1 MKKAI
6 FILLAVAAAWAQGAD
21 PYVGYIYPCG
31 IQAGTTNRLIVG
43 GQFLWSTR
51 TGAVSGGGVKI
62 LDVELVP
69 GFAPPPGSQ
78 FRYLA
83 NWLDAISKG
92 DRSTPPLP
100 TDPKARVDE
109 WRSNRW
115 WTVLGTL
122 DEQKLSIVEHF
133 LYVRRNPLQMSPSLS
148 QRLLVTV
155 AVDANAAPGARELR
169 MFAQNGMSAPRPLFV
184 TAEPHIEEA
193 RYAPP
198 HRPRPPAPA
207 VTNLPCILDGQIT
220 PGQTD
225 TWTLH
230 LQKGRT
236 VTLRTVARELQ
247 PYIGDAVPGFFNP
260 ALRIVDTNGAEVAF
274 ADDNFYHPDP
284 VLVFTPPADGDYKL
298 EIHDLLYRGRE
309 DFVYSITVEAGAHP
323 VDPRHV
329 SLWPNPVPQPPP
341 GVKSVVFAG
350 TVAGPGASSEHVF
363 DVKEAGDYV
372 FDLLARRVGSPLD
385 ARLSVIGPAGGKPLA
400 VFTDTTNLV
409 FRGSLIQGECDPVGT
424 CRLAAGTY
432 RLLVEDEAGKGGPEW
447 SYTLRV
453 YRPAPSFEVWTAKS
467 SFAFRAWSGSPAM
480 KVFVVRNGFDGPVK
494 LLETPDFRFAP
505 AVIPAGTNMLKVA
518 LVSKQRNPQNV
529 KELQFSASAQ
539 INGKTQTVR
548 IQPADEYNQA
558 FAWDHLLPAH
568 AFDVHTWPN
577 PNAWKNVKKPA
588 PPAKPK
594 PKAAPPT
601 KPVEKPKATP
611 PAKPADKPKAAPPAK
626 PVEKPKAAPPAKPV
640 EKPKA
645 APPAKPVEKPKAAPP
660 AKPVEKPKATPPAKP
675 VEKSQDKPPDK
686 KK

>member
-6 FILLAVAAAWAQGAD
+6 FILLAAVAAWAQGAD

-69 GFAPPPGSQ
+69 GFAPPSGSQ

-260 ALRIVDTNGAEVAF
+260 AIRIVDTNGAEVAF

-341 GVKSVVFAG
+341 GVKSVMFAG

-363 DVKEAGDYV
+363 EVKEAGDYV

-409 FRGSLIQGECDPVGT
+409 FRGSLIQGECDPVG
-424 CRLAAGTY
+424 

-518 LVSKQRNPQNV
+518 LISKQRNPQNV

-588 PPAKPK
+588 PPPKPKAKVTPPAKPADK
-594 PKAAPPT
+594 PKAAPSA
-601 KPVEKPKATP
+601 KPADKPKAAP
-611 PAKPADKPKAAPPAK
+611 SAKPADKPKAAPPAK
-626 PVEKPKAAPPAKPV
+626 PAEKPKAAPPAKPV
-640 EKPKA
+640 EKP
-645 APPAKPVEKPKAAPP
+645 
-660 AKPVEKPKATPPAKP
+660 
-675 VEKSQDKPPDK
+675 QDKPQDK

>member
-1 MKKAI
+1 M
-6 FILLAVAAAWAQGAD
+6 
-21 PYVGYIYPCG
+21 
-31 IQAGTTNRLIVG
+31 
-43 GQFLWSTR
+43 
-51 TGAVSGGGVKI
+51 
-62 LDVELVP
+62 
-69 GFAPPPGSQ
+69 
-78 FRYLA
+78 
-83 NWLDAISKG
+83 
-92 DRSTPPLP
+92 
-100 TDPKARVDE
+100 
-109 WRSNRW
+109 
-115 WTVLGTL
+115 
-122 DEQKLSIVEHF
+122 
-133 LYVRRNPLQMSPSLS
+133 
-148 QRLLVTV
+148 
-155 AVDANAAPGARELR
+155 
-169 MFAQNGMSAPRPLFV
+169 
-184 TAEPHIEEA
+184 
-193 RYAPP
+193 
-198 HRPRPPAPA
+198 
-207 VTNLPCILDGQIT
+207 

-260 ALRIVDTNGAEVAF
+260 AIRIVDTNGLEVAF

-298 EIHDLLYRGRE
+298 EVHDLLYRGRD

-363 DVKEAGDYV
+363 EVKEAGDYV

-385 ARLSVIGPAGGKPLA
+385 ARLSVIGPAG
-400 VFTDTTNLV
+400 NIV

-432 RLLVEDEAGKGGPEW
+432 RLRIEDEAGKGGPEW

-480 KVFVVRNGFDGPVK
+480 KVFVVRKGGFDGPVK

-505 AVIPAGTNMLKVA
+505 PVIPAGTNMLKVA

-529 KELQFSASAQ
+529 RELQFSASAQ

-568 AFDVHTWPN
+568 AFDVRTWPN

-588 PPAKPK
+588 KPAPKPPAKP
-594 PKAAPPT
+594 
-601 KPVEKPKATP
+601 V
-611 PAKPADKPKAAPPAK
+611 AKPADKPKPPAK
-626 PVEKPKAAPPAKPV
+626 PVEKPAD
-640 EKPKA
+640 KPKS
-645 APPAKPVEKPKAAPP
+645 PAGEKK
-660 AKPVEKPKATPPAKP
+660 
-675 VEKSQDKPPDK
+675 DGK
-686 KK
+686 K

>member
-645 APPAKPVEKPKAAPP
+645 APPAKPVEKPKA
-660 AKPVEKPKATPPAKP
+660 TPPAKP

>member
-1 MKKAI
+1 MGARMKKAI
-6 FILLAVAAAWAQGAD
+6 LILLAAAAAYAQGAD

-31 IQAGTTNRLIVG
+31 IQAGTTNRLVVG
-43 GQFLWSTR
+43 GQFLWGVR

-62 LDVELVP
+62 IDVELVP
-69 GFAPPPGSQ
+69 GFPPPTGSQ

-83 NWLDAISKG
+83 KWLDAIAKG
-92 DRSTPPLP
+92 DRTEPPLP
-100 TDPKARVDE
+100 TDPNARVDE

-115 WTVLGTL
+115 WRVLGTL
-122 DEQKLSIVEHF
+122 DEQKLSIVARAM
-133 LYVRRNPLQMSPSLS
+133 YIRPNALQMSPSLN

-155 AVDANAAPGARELR
+155 AVDANAAPGAREFR
-169 MFAQNGMSAPRPLFV
+169 VFAPNGMSAPRPLLV
-184 TAEPHIEEA
+184 TSAPHEEEA
-193 RYAPP
+193 RWAPS
-198 HRPRPPAPA
+198 HRPLPPAPA
-207 VTNLPCILDGQIT
+207 VTNLPCVLDGQIM

-260 ALRIVDTNGAEVAF
+260 AIRIVDTNGLEVAF

-298 EIHDLLYRGRE
+298 EVHDLLYRGRD

-323 VDPRHV
+323 VNPRHV
-329 SLWPNPVPQPPP
+329 SLWPNPVPQPPLDA
-341 GVKSVVFAG
+341 KSTVFAG
-350 TVAGPGASSEHVF
+350 TVACAGASSEHVF
-363 DVKEAGDYV
+363 EVKEPGEYV
-372 FDLLARRVGSPLD
+372 FDVLARRAGSPLD
-385 ARLSVIGPAGGKPLA
+385 ARLSVIGPAGGQPVA

-432 RLLVEDEAGKGGPEW
+432 RLRIEDEAGKGGPEW

-480 KVFVVRNGFDGPVK
+480 KVFVVRKGGFNGPVK
-494 LLETPDFRFAP
+494 LLETQDFRFAP
-505 AVIPAGTNMLKVA
+505 PVIPAGTNMLKVA

-529 KELQFSASAQ
+529 RELQFSASAQ

-568 AFDVHTWPN
+568 AFDVRTWPN

-588 PPAKPK
+588 PPPKPK
-594 PKAAPPT
+594 PKAAPPA
-601 KPVEKPKATP
+601 KPGDKPKVAPSAKPADKPKAAP

-626 PVEKPKAAPPAKPV
+626 PADKPKD
-640 EKPKA
+640 
-645 APPAKPVEKPKAAPP
+645 
-660 AKPVEKPKATPPAKP
+660 TP
-675 VEKSQDKPPDK
+675 KPPEGKAQEK

>member
-1 MKKAI
+1 MKKAL
-6 FILLAVAAAWAQGAD
+6 FILWAAAAAWAQGAD

-31 IQAGTTNRLIVG
+31 VQAGTTNRLIVG

-51 TGAVSGGGVKI
+51 AGTVSGDGVKI
-62 LDVELVP
+62 VDVELVP

-155 AVDANAAPGARELR
+155 AVAPDAKPGPRELR

-184 TAEPHIEEA
+184 TAEPHSEEA

-207 VTNLPCILDGQIT
+207 VTNLPCVLDGQIM

-298 EIHDLLYRGRE
+298 EVHDLLYRGRE
-309 DFVYSITVEAGAHP
+309 DFVYSITV
-323 VDPRHV
+323 
-329 SLWPNPVPQPPP
+329 
-341 GVKSVVFAG
+341 
-350 TVAGPGASSEHVF
+350 
-363 DVKEAGDYV
+363 
-372 FDLLARRVGSPLD
+372 
-385 ARLSVIGPAGGKPLA
+385 
-400 VFTDTTNLV
+400 
-409 FRGSLIQGECDPVGT
+409 
-424 CRLAAGTY
+424 
-432 RLLVEDEAGKGGPEW
+432 
-447 SYTLRV
+447 
-453 YRPAPSFEVWTAKS
+453 
-467 SFAFRAWSGSPAM
+467 
-480 KVFVVRNGFDGPVK
+480 
-494 LLETPDFRFAP
+494 
-505 AVIPAGTNMLKVA
+505 
-518 LVSKQRNPQNV
+518 
-529 KELQFSASAQ
+529 
-539 INGKTQTVR
+539 
-548 IQPADEYNQA
+548 
-558 FAWDHLLPAH
+558 
-568 AFDVHTWPN
+568 
-577 PNAWKNVKKPA
+577 
-588 PPAKPK
+588 
-594 PKAAPPT
+594 
-601 KPVEKPKATP
+601 
-611 PAKPADKPKAAPPAK
+611 
-626 PVEKPKAAPPAKPV
+626 
-640 EKPKA
+640 
-645 APPAKPVEKPKAAPP
+645 
-660 AKPVEKPKATPPAKP
+660 
-675 VEKSQDKPPDK
+675 
-686 KK
+686 

>member
-1 MKKAI
+1 MKKAL
-6 FILLAVAAAWAQGAD
+6 FILLAAAAAWAQGAD

-31 IQAGTTNRLIVG
+31 VQAGTTNRLIVG

-51 TGAVSGGGVKI
+51 AGTVSGDGVKI
-62 LDVELVP
+62 VDVELVP
-69 GFAPPPGSQ
+69 GFAPPAGSQ

-83 NWLDAISKG
+83 NWLDAIAKG

-155 AVDANAAPGARELR
+155 AVAPDAKPGPRELR

-184 TAEPHIEEA
+184 TAEPHSEEA

-207 VTNLPCILDGQIT
+207 VTNLPCVLDGQIM

-230 LQKGRT
+230 LQKGHT

-309 DFVYSITVEAGAHP
+309 DFVYSITVEEGAHP

-341 GVKSVVFAG
+341 GVKSIVFAG
-350 TVAGPGASSEHVF
+350 SVACTGASSEHVF
-363 DVKEAGDYV
+363 EVKEAGDYE
-372 FDLLARRVGSPLD
+372 FDLLARRAGSPLD

-400 VFTDTTNLV
+400 EFTDTTNLV

-432 RLLVEDEAGKGGPEW
+432 RLRIEDEARKGGPEW

-480 KVFVVRNGFDGPVK
+480 KVFVVRSGGFDGSVK

-505 AVIPAGTNMLKVA
+505 PVIPAGTNMLKVA
-518 LVSKQRNPQNV
+518 IISKQRNPQPV
-529 KELQFSASAQ
+529 QELQFSASAQ

-568 AFDVHTWPN
+568 AFDVRTWPN

-588 PPAKPK
+588 KPAPKPPAKP
-594 PKAAPPT
+594 
-601 KPVEKPKATP
+601 V
-611 PAKPADKPKAAPPAK
+611 AKPADKPKPPAK
-626 PVEKPKAAPPAKPV
+626 PVEKPAD
-640 EKPKA
+640 KPKS
-645 APPAKPVEKPKAAPP
+645 PAGEKKD
-660 AKPVEKPKATPPAKP
+660 AKK
-675 VEKSQDKPPDK
+675 
-686 KK
+686 

>member
-6 FILLAVAAAWAQGAD
+6 LILLAAVAAWAQGAD

-51 TGAVSGGGVKI
+51 AGAVSGGGVKI
-62 LDVELVP
+62 VDVELVP
-69 GFAPPPGSQ
+69 GFAPPTGSQ
-78 FRYLA
+78 FRHLA
-83 NWLDAISKG
+83 KWLDGIAKG
-92 DRSTPPLP
+92 DCTEPPIP
-100 TDPKARVDE
+100 TDPKAHVDE

-155 AVDANAAPGARELR
+155 AVDANAAPGPRELR

-184 TAEPHIEEA
+184 TAAPHIEEA

-207 VTNLPCILDGQIT
+207 VTNLPCVLDGQIT

-284 VLVFTPPADGDYKL
+284 VLVFTPPEDGDYKL

-309 DFVYSITVEAGAHP
+309 DFVYAITVEEGAHP

-350 TVAGPGASSEHVF
+350 TVACAGASSEHVF
-363 DVKEAGDYV
+363 EVKEAGDYV
-372 FDLLARRVGSPLD
+372 FDLLARRAGSPLD

-432 RLLVEDEAGKGGPEW
+432 RLRVEDEAGKGGPEW

-494 LLETPDFRFAP
+494 LLETPDFRFSP
-505 AVIPAGTNMLKVA
+505 PVIPAGTNMLKVA

-568 AFDVHTWPN
+568 AFDVRTWPN

-588 PPAKPK
+588 PPPKPK
-594 PKAAPPT
+594 PKVAPPA
-601 KPVEKPKATP
+601 KPAEKPKAAP

-626 PVEKPKAAPPAKPV
+626 PVDKPKDKPKAPEGKPQ
-640 EKPKA
+640 E
-645 APPAKPVEKPKAAPP
+645 
-660 AKPVEKPKATPPAKP
+660 
-675 VEKSQDKPPDK
+675 K